1 MANDKDFLLKNA
13 VEVGGST
20 KVTLG
25 TVTAN
30 NVDLSTGNYFAD
42 TPSGTSTY
50 TFSNAGDV
58 QSFQIEVTGG
68 TAEVAQNFSTT
79 LYTGGSTTLN
89 IDLGIDLAAEDGLT
103 WIKCRNAAEDHFLFS
118 SLQNGSGQ
126 TLFLETNT
134 TGAAIATNNVSQ
146 TSTGFSIPGG
156 DGQINQTGNTYVS
169 WTFKKEPSFFDV
181 VTWTGDGVAGRTVS
195 HNLGTDVGALIVKK
209 TSGVDNWFV
218 WHRGLTDATYR
229 IILNLTSGEQQQ
241 TNAWNSTAPTST
253 EFTLGDNANVNESG
267 ATYVAYLFAHDIAAD
282 GLIQCGSYTGT
293 GSYSSPPVVN
303 LGWSPSWIMIKR
315 ADGIASWQI
324 YDTTRGATQDS
335 SAYLRPDQAQAEQT
349 YTGGYVGFYP
359 TSTGFSLSIDGNE
372 GNASGSTYIYIAIRA
387 ASDPDITW
395 PASVEWTGGTA
406 PSSPAVGETDVYT
419 FITDDGGTSYVGIQS
434 ADNLS

>member
-13 VEVGGST
+13 VEVGGPT

-50 TFSNAGDV
+50 TFSNAGNV

-79 LYTGGSTTLN
+79 LYTGTGTTQTITN
-89 IDLGIDLAAEDGLT
+89 GIDLAGEGGLVWSKARSAT
-103 WIKCRNAAEDHFLFS
+103 QVHTLFDTERGATKSLFS
-118 SLQNGSGQ
+118 NLTNGEITLGDALTGFTSSGYTLGADASGPNINGSG
-126 TLFLETNT
+126 
-134 TGAAIATNNVSQ
+134 S
-146 TSTGFSIPGG
+146 
-156 DGQINQTGNTYVS
+156 TYVS

-181 VTWTGDGVAGRTVS
+181 VTWTGDGTTGRAIP
-195 HNLGTDVGALIVKK
+195 HNLGVEPGC
-209 TSGVDNWFV
+209 
-218 WHRGLTDATYR
+218 
-229 IILNLTSGEQQQ
+229 ILLKV
-241 TNAWNSTAPTST
+241 TST
-253 EFTLGDNANVNESG
+253 STDWYVFHRSLNGGTNPYVGNLRLNNTGSEEPDSFWVQNPTDTNFYVKNSVASNQSG
-267 ATYVAYLFAHDIAAD
+267 QTYVAYLFAHDDAAD
-282 GLIQCGSYTGT
+282 GLIQCGGYTGT
-293 GSYSSPPVVN
+293 GSTQAID
-303 LGWSPSWIMIKR
+303 LGWEPQWLLLKRTNNVGGSWYIMDLER
-315 ADGIASWQI
+315 GF
-324 YDTTRGATQDS
+324 TTDSNPVTLKADS
-335 SAYLRPDQAQAEQT
+335 SDAE
-349 YTGGYVGFYP
+349 GGLANVRR
-359 TSTGFSLSIDGNE
+359 TSTGFSVTHD
-372 GNASGSTYIYIAIRA
+372 SGHTWIYIAIRA
-387 ASDPDITW
+387 VSDPDITW

>member
-13 VEVGGST
+13 VEVGGPT

-79 LYTGGSTTLN
+79 LYTGTGTTQTITN
-89 IDLGIDLAAEDGLT
+89 GIDLAGDGGLV
-103 WIKCRNAAEDHFLFS
+103 WLKSRSAATNNYVYDTER
-118 SLQNGSGQ
+118 GVGQ
-126 TLFLETNT
+126 RLITNT
-134 TGAAIATNNVSQ
+134 TSSQFNATDSLTAFNSD
-146 TSTGFSIPGG
+146 GFSLGADTIA
-156 DGQINQTGNTYVS
+156 GQVNISGNTYVS

-181 VTWTGDGVAGRTVS
+181 VTWTGDGVSTGRAIS
-195 HNLGTDVGALIVKK
+195 HNLGVVPGMVIVKC
-209 TSGVDNWFV
+209 TSTSEQWVIK
-218 WHRGLTDATYR
+218 HKDAG
-229 IILNLTSGEQQQ
+229 NLFFTTAAANSGNDPVFWGDGTSYI
-241 TNAWNSTAPTST
+241 APTDSV
-253 EFTLGDNANVNESG
+253 FTVGHFGNFVNASG
-267 ATYVAYLFAHDIAAD
+267 QTYVAYLFAHDDAAD

-293 GSYSSPPVVN
+293 GSAGLAINIGWEPQWFMMKRTDTAGADWFIFDSQRDFSVSPQKILRANAADAEGTTTAFLPTATGVELLGTFSSV
-303 LGWSPSWIMIKR
+303 
-315 ADGIASWQI
+315 
-324 YDTTRGATQDS
+324 
-335 SAYLRPDQAQAEQT
+335 
-349 YTGGYVGFYP
+349 
-359 TSTGFSLSIDGNE
+359 
-372 GNASGSTYIYIAIRA
+372 NASGGNYIYIAIRA

-419 FITDDGGTSYVGIQS
+419 FVTDDGGTSYVGIQS
-434 ADNLS
+434 ADNIS